1 MEGVGTQPIAA
12 LVALLVS
19 VAVFLMWVGWKSRR
33 EERQA
38 SERIAQIISSELVA
52 PSLELQEPFARRV
65 LQPVIRQVLGRVGRL
80 SPRGNLEKLR
90 QQLLIAG
97 SPMGLGPLDFM
108 GLRLIVAVLG
118 TAAVTVALFSMSV
131 SPLQALLLAVGAAV
145 LGSEI
150 PSFWLRSRMKQRQ
163 KEVLLAL
170 PDALDML
177 TICVDAGLGL
187 ESAFLRIGQGWDHAL
202 AREFRRVVAA
212 TGYGISWREALRD
225 MVYRTDVPDLS
236 ALVAVLL
243 QADQLGF
250 SIADTLHS
258 QAEQM
263 RVRRRQRA
271 QEVARSAPLKML
283 IPMVFFILPATL
295 AVVIGPAVPAL
306 MDAFK

>member
-1 MEGVGTQPIAA
+1 MAEGGTQLIAA
-12 LVALLVS
+12 VVALLVAA
-19 VAVFLMWVGWKSRR
+19 AVFLVWLGVRSRR

-38 SERIAQIISSELVA
+38 AERLAQIISTELVA
-52 PSLELQEPFARRV
+52 PSLELQEPFVRRV
-65 LQPVIRQVLGRVGRL
+65 LQPIVKGVLGSVGRL
-80 SPRGNLEKLR
+80 SPKGNLEKLR

-108 GLRLIVAVLG
+108 GLRLIVAVALII
-118 TAAVTVALFSMSV
+118 AVALALFSMTV
-131 SPLQALLLAVGAAV
+131 APLQALLMAVGAAA
-145 LGSEI
+145 LGSEL
-150 PSFWLRSRMKQRQ
+150 PNFWLRSRMKKRQ

-177 TICVDAGLGL
+177 TVCVDAGLGL

-258 QAEQM
+258 QADQM

-283 IPMVFFILPATL
+283 FPMVFFILPATL
-295 AVVIGPAVPAL
+295 AVVIGPAIPAL
-306 MDAFK
+306 MDAFR

>member
-1 MEGVGTQPIAA
+1 
-12 LVALLVS
+12 
-19 VAVFLMWVGWKSRR
+19 
-33 EERQA
+33 
-38 SERIAQIISSELVA
+38 
-52 PSLELQEPFARRV
+52 
-65 LQPVIRQVLGRVGRL
+65 
-80 SPRGNLEKLR
+80 
-90 QQLLIAG
+90 
-97 SPMGLGPLDFM
+97 MGLGPLDFM
-108 GLRLIVAVLG
+108 GLRLIVAVALII
-118 TAAVTVALFSMSV
+118 AVALALFSMTV
-131 SPLQALLLAVGAAV
+131 APLQALLMAVGAAA
-145 LGSEI
+145 LGSEL
-150 PSFWLRSRMKQRQ
+150 PNFWLRSRMKKRQ

-177 TICVDAGLGL
+177 TVCVDAGLGL

-258 QAEQM
+258 QADQM

-283 IPMVFFILPATL
+283 FPMVFFILPATL
-295 AVVIGPAVPAL
+295 AVVIGPAIPAL
-306 MDAFK
+306 MDAFR

>member
-1 MEGVGTQPIAA
+1 METAGIQYTAAIVSA
-12 LVALLVS
+12 LVAG
-19 VAVFLMWVGWKSRR
+19 AVFLMWMGMRSRR
-33 EERQA
+33 EERQSA
-38 SERIAQIISSELVA
+38 ERIAQIISSQLVA
-52 PSLELQEPFARRV
+52 PSLELEEPFARRV
-65 LQPVIRQVLGRVGRL
+65 LQPIVRQVLGRVGKL
-80 SPRGNLEKLR
+80 SPKGNLEKLR

-97 SPMGLGPLDFM
+97 SPMNLGALDFL
-108 GLRLIVAVLG
+108 GLRLIVAVVG
-118 TAAVTVALFSMSV
+118 TIGVAVVLLLMKV
-131 SPLQALLLAVGAAV
+131 STLQALLLAVGGAA
-145 LGSEI
+145 LCSEL
-150 PSFWLRSRMKQRQ
+150 PNFWLRSRMKKRQ

-177 TICVDAGLGL
+177 TVCVDAGLGI

-263 RVRRRQRA
+263 RIRRRQRA

-283 IPMVFFILPATL
+283 FPMVFFILPATL
-295 AVVIGPAVPAL
+295 AVVMGPAIPAL
-306 MDAFK
+306 MAAFG

>member
-1 MEGVGTQPIAA
+1 MEAA
-12 LVALLVS
+12 GIQYMAAIVSLLVAG
-19 VAVFLMWVGWKSRR
+19 AVFLTWVGMRSRR
-33 EERQA
+33 EERHSA
-38 SERIAQIISSELVA
+38 ERIAQIISSQLVA
-52 PSLELQEPFARRV
+52 PSLELEEPFARRV
-65 LQPVIRQVLGRVGRL
+65 LQPIVKQVLGRVGKL
-80 SPRGNLEKLR
+80 SPKGNLEKLR

-97 SPMGLGPLDFM
+97 SPMYLGALDFL
-108 GLRLIVAVLG
+108 GLRLIVAVVG
-118 TAAVTVALFSMSV
+118 TIGVAVVLIMMKVSM
-131 SPLQALLLAVGAAV
+131 LQALLLAVGGAA
-145 LGSEI
+145 LCSEL
-150 PSFWLRSRMKQRQ
+150 PNFWLRSRMKKRQ

-177 TICVDAGLGL
+177 TVCVDAGLGI

-258 QAEQM
+258 QADQM
-263 RVRRRQRA
+263 RIRRRQRA

-283 IPMVFFILPATL
+283 FPMVFFILPATL
-295 AVVIGPAVPAL
+295 AVVIGPAIPAL
-306 MDAFK
+306 LSAFG